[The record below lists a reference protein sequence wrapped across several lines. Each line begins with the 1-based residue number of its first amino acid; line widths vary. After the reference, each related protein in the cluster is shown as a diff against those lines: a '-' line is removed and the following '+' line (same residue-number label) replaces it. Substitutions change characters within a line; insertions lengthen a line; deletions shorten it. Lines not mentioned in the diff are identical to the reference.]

1 MLRNDLTGAQVRSE
15 PWKDAAILR
24 ETGLRAIERGNVAT
38 EQAWRSGSNA
48 GQRQAASML
57 GLPLDEA
64 SRKIGFINTLAGE
77 ARSSAVSQL
86 AQHRA

>member
-1 MLRNDLTGAQVRSE
+1 
-15 PWKDAAILR
+15 
-24 ETGLRAIERGNVAT
+24 
-38 EQAWRSGSNA
+38 
-48 GQRQAASML
+48 ML